1 MKGILSKRHFTVII
15 GNKEHG
21 LYVSSTPSSAARKAV
36 TKLCTANKSKK
47 VEFHIREIT
56 QGSKKKT
63 YGPFLGHME
72 KLKEPIELKGRVI
85 KYKPVAKLIEKLGIK
100 KGGMNRD
107 GEQYSSLYHDFISN
121 CLDHNILRK
130 LEKTKIK
137 YPFREEKKDI
147 SIDVD
152 RLKREYNLGNSDID
166 KAKIDKLIKKL
177 KIANIN
183 YLLRFK
189 IITNENISENNFLLF
204 KNLQKTHFKFTKN
217 RQPLQKTHFK
227 FTKNRQPLWKVVNK
241 SKKIKELNDEE
252 EKFIMSEYHKWKL
265 EFILS
270 QGRIYSHGRI
280 YLKKIICD
288 ENGDIILEFSTDDL
302 LNEKIKFK
310 NTEIKYNTGYSFSNT
325 QRQLQN
331 YSSNFSRYSQN
342 ALYLNVALFNFGMT
356 FCLKKL
362 NDFILMFPPN
372 SIVLSIGSGNGLFEY
387 EYEEKYK
394 KEILCIDPDPLSFLG
409 KDFGLKKPFKDPI
422 NKRIDDFIAT
432 KNRSYMETNLF
443 LLVINWAFP
452 NDDDPYDLNAI
463 TLLKPAGFFVIFDEK
478 PEGEGGIAGSLQFC
492 EVISRETIVVI
503 DGTTYYLIEKILLDI
518 NDEFDYNLSISF
530 FRKKDD
536 SMPLSSMPVSSSH
549 LNNQNALL
557 NDNITFECTIDINI
571 NPNTKTRWT
580 SKGAIRIN
588 YHGIPIRLLFSNL
601 RFNFI
606 DIYEKSYIMDSDHNR
621 LCTVNDL
628 KNYNDFDVPI
638 KDINR
643 LNEPNLIL
651 VAPTDFKIVID
662 KYAYPDMTN
671 MRNIP
676 KIKNQIEKM
685 REEEHN
691 PNFLEEVYSL
701 LL

>member
-1 MKGILSKRHFTVII
+1 MKAILSKRHFTVII

-21 LYVSSTPSSAARKAV
+21 LYISSTPSSAARKAV

-137 YPFREEKKDI
+137 YPFPEEKKDI

-152 RLKREYNLGNSDID
+152 RLKREYNLGNSDIY
-166 KAKIDKLIKKL
+166 KAEIDKLIKKL

-189 IITNENISENNFLLF
+189 IITNENISENNKKLF

-217 RQPLQKTHFK
+217 RQPL
-227 FTKNRQPLWKVVNK
+227 LKVVNK
-241 SKKIKELNDEE
+241 SKKIKELNIEE
-252 EKFIMSEYHKWKL
+252 QQIIISEYRKWKL
-265 EFILS
+265 EWMLS
-270 QGRIYSHGRI
+270 KQTIN
-280 YLKKIICD
+280 LKKIICD
-288 ENGDIILEFSTDDL
+288 ENGDIILEFSTD
-302 LNEKIKFK
+302 NFGIEKIKFK
-310 NTEIKYNTGYSFSNT
+310 NTKIEYNIGRRNLSN
-325 QRQLQN
+325 LQN
-331 YSSNFSRYSQN
+331 EFKSYSSDFSIYSQK
-342 ALYLNVALFNFGMT
+342 AHFLNVALFNFGMT

-372 SIVLSIGSGNGLFEY
+372 SIVLSIGSGNGLFEF

-394 KEILCIDPDPLSFLG
+394 KEILCIDPNPLEFLG
-409 KDFGLKKPFKDPI
+409 KSRGLSQPFKKPI
-422 NKRIDDFIAT
+422 NNTIDDFIAT

-452 NDDDPYDLNAI
+452 DDDDPYDLNAI

-478 PEGEGGIAGSLQFC
+478 LEAGIAGSPQFC

-518 NDEFDYNLSISF
+518 NDESDYNLSISF
-530 FRKKDD
+530 FQKKDD
-536 SMPLSSMPVSSSH
+536 SMPVSSMPVSSSH

-557 NDNITFECTIDINI
+557 ND
-571 NPNTKTRWT
+571 K
-580 SKGAIRIN
+580 
-588 YHGIPIRLLFSNL
+588 Y
-601 RFNFI
+601 
-606 DIYEKSYIMDSDHNR
+606 YI
-621 LCTVNDL
+621 
-628 KNYNDFDVPI
+628 
-638 KDINR
+638 
-643 LNEPNLIL
+643 
-651 VAPTDFKIVID
+651 
-662 KYAYPDMTN
+662 
-671 MRNIP
+671 
-676 KIKNQIEKM
+676 
-685 REEEHN
+685 
-691 PNFLEEVYSL
+691 
-701 LL
+701 

>member
-1 MKGILSKRHFTVII
+1 MKAILSKRHFTVII

-36 TKLCTANKSKK
+36 TKLCTANKSKI

-72 KLKEPIELKGRVI
+72 KLKEPIELKGRII
-85 KYKPVAKLIEKLGIK
+85 KYKPVAKLIEKLGVK

-107 GEQYSSLYHDFISN
+107 GEQYSSLYHDFIYN

-137 YPFREEKKDI
+137 YPFPEEKKDI

-152 RLKREYNLGNSDID
+152 RLKREYNLGNSDFH
-166 KAKIDKLIKKL
+166 KAEIDKLIKKL

-189 IITNENISENNFLLF
+189 IITNENISENNKKLF

-217 RQPLQKTHFK
+217 RQPL
-227 FTKNRQPLWKVVNK
+227 WKVFNK

-252 EKFIMSEYHKWKL
+252 EKFIMSEYRKWKL
-265 EFILS
+265 EFIL
-270 QGRIYSHGRI
+270 SHGRI

-394 KEILCIDPDPLSFLG
+394 KEILCIDPNPLEFLG
-409 KDFGLKKPFKDPI
+409 KSRGLSQPFKDPI

-452 NDDDPYDLNAI
+452 DDDDPYDLNAI

-478 PEGEGGIAGSLQFC
+478 PEGGIAGSPQFC

-503 DGTTYYLIEKILLDI
+503 DGITYYLIEKILLDF
-518 NDEFDYNLSISF
+518 NDESDYYNLSISF

-536 SMPLSSMPVSSSH
+536 SMPVSSSH

-571 NPNTKTRWT
+571 NPNTKNRWT

-601 RFNFI
+601 HFNFI

-621 LCTVNDL
+621 LCTLNDL
-628 KNYNDFDVPI
+628 KNYDDFDVPI

-651 VAPTDFKIVID
+651 VAPSDFKIVID
-662 KYAYPDMTN
+662 KFANPDRTN

-685 REEEHN
+685 REEQHN
-691 PNFLEEVYSL
+691 PNFLEKVYSL
-701 LL
+701 LF